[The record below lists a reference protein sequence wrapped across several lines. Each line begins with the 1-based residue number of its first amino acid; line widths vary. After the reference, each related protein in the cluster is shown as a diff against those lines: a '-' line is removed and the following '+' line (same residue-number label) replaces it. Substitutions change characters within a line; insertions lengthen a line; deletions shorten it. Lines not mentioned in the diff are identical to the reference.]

1 MKNYQIESHH
11 ILSPKNI
18 NYKRSQE
25 STKMIYIYK
34 KNIFFSYS
42 GYSYR
47 MILMFLASK
56 SLIYNLITHDEITKP
71 QAEAH
76 LRIIQKNGQVDR

>member
-1 MKNYQIESHH
+1 
-11 ILSPKNI
+11 
-18 NYKRSQE
+18 
-25 STKMIYIYK
+25 
-34 KNIFFSYS
+34 
-42 GYSYR
+42 
-47 MILMFLASK
+47 MFLASK